1 MRRVALALC
10 TLFLLACD
18 AGPPRPV
25 EPVWGKQSCAH
36 CTMLVSERQ
45 PAAQALL
52 RDGSRKFFDDVGC
65 LAAYLTQPGVVAQ
78 AAWVHGP
85 DSDLW
90 VDALTA
96 HYSAGHRTPM
106 DFGYLAA
113 SSGITFAELKQQVAA
128 KTKRE
133 RGSEAP

>member
-1 MRRVALALC
+1 
-10 TLFLLACD
+10 
-18 AGPPRPV
+18 
-25 EPVWGKQSCAH
+25 
-36 CTMLVSERQ
+36 MLVSERQ
-45 PAAQALL
+45 PAAQAVLA
-52 RDGSRKFFDDVGC
+52 DGSRKFFDDIGC
-65 LAAYLTQPGVVAQ
+65 MAAYLAQPGVVAQ

-96 HYSAGHRTPM
+96 RYSAGHRTPM

-128 KTKRE
+128 KTRRE
-133 RGSEAP
+133 RGSERP